1 LETWVSTTGLVA
13 AALEKGHSC
22 LSGLEVIEAADRGE
36 RWAVEVC
43 DAAAD
48 ALGRGLVTL
57 VNIFNPD
64 TVMLTGGLAGARN
77 RLEERAQGI
86 LDAQGI
92 GPSVERV
99 ELVWGHRAEE
109 YSILGASRNALE
121 RQT

>member
-1 LETWVSTTGLVA
+1 VA
-13 AALEKGHSC
+13 AARERGHTSQ
-22 LSGLEVIEAADRGE
+22 SGLDVVEAADRGE
-36 RWAVEVC
+36 RWAEEVC

-64 TVMLTGGLAGARN
+64 TVMLTGGLAGARH
-77 RLEERAQGI
+77 RLEERAQGV
-86 LDAQGI
+86 LAAQGV

-99 ELVWGHRAEE
+99 ELVWGLRAEE

-121 RQT
+121 QEG